1 MVGEEQKITLTDA
14 YAVETP
20 DDSIQ
25 LYKDWADT
33 YDEDF
38 IAAKGYVGYL
48 NAARYFLEQEDR
60 PPGPVLDVGCG
71 TGMVGIVLRD
81 GGIAAVDGIDI
92 SQAMLDQAGDKK
104 AQDGTLAYTNLIQAD
119 LTETIAIESDSYAGI
134 VSAGTFTHGHLG
146 PESLDELWRVAA
158 PGAVCSIAINAAH
171 FDSQGFASKISDDVK
186 RGVVTEPDINIA
198 NTYTHKLNDVD
209 DENNQSVIVV
219 CRVV

>member
-1 MVGEEQKITLTDA
+1 MNKDKKISLTDA
-14 YAVETP
+14 YAIETP

-33 YDEDF
+33 YDKDF
-38 IAAKGYVGYL
+38 VAAKGYVGYL

-60 PPGPVLDVGCG
+60 PEGPVLDVGCG
-71 TGMVGIVLRD
+71 TGVVGIALRD

-92 SQAMLDQAGDKK
+92 SQAMLDQARDKK
-104 AQDGTLAYTNLIQAD
+104 AQDETLAYTNLIQAD
-119 LTETIAIESDSYAGI
+119 LTETIAIESNTYAGI

-171 FDSQGFASKISDDVK
+171 FDSQGFAGKISEDVK

-198 NTYTHKLNDVD
+198 DTYTHKLNDVD
-209 DENNQSVIVV
+209 DENNQSMIVV

>member
-1 MVGEEQKITLTDA
+1 MNDDAKFTLSDA

-25 LYKDWADT
+25 LYKGWADT
-33 YDEDF
+33 YDADF

-48 NAARYFLEQEDR
+48 NVARLFLEQEGR
-60 PPGPVLDVGCG
+60 PDGPVLDVGCG
-71 TGMVGIVLRD
+71 TGVVGIALRD

-92 SQAMLDQAGDKK
+92 SQEMLDQARGKK
-104 AQDGTLAYTNLIQAD
+104 VQDGSCAYRKLIQAD
-119 LTETIAIESDSYAGI
+119 LTKAIALESNSYAGI

-171 FDSQGFASKISDDVK
+171 FDSQGFASKFADDVK
-186 RGVVTEPDINIA
+186 RNVVTEPDINITD
-198 NTYTHKLNDVD
+198 TYTHKLADVD
-209 DENNQSVIVV
+209 DENNQMMIVV

>member
-1 MVGEEQKITLTDA
+1 MNKDKKISLTDA

-25 LYKDWADT
+25 LYKDWADS

-48 NAARYFLEQEDR
+48 NAARYFLDQEDR

-71 TGMVGIVLRD
+71 TGVVGISLRD
-81 GGIAAVDGIDI
+81 GGIAVVDGIDI
-92 SQAMLDQAGDKK
+92 SQAMLDQARDKK
-104 AQDGTLAYTNLIQAD
+104 TQNGALAYTHLIQAD
-119 LTETIAIESDSYAGI
+119 LTETIAIKSNTYAGI

-171 FDSQGFASKISDDVK
+171 FDSQGFASKLSDDVK
-186 RGVVTEPDINIA
+186 RNVVTEPDINIA
-198 NTYTHKLNDVD
+198 DTYTHKLNDVD
-209 DENNQSVIVV
+209 DEDNQSMIVV